1 MLYSLAFRLL
11 IQRNKS
17 VGVEINFTFLNLGLE
32 KSSLC
37 SWQVCYVLAFFF
49 MKEEFDLLRSKL
61 FVSLLLKNNSTSLLI
76 PPATQAGKLNK
87 MESTEKIKARWFP
100 LTVIKG

>member
-17 VGVEINFTFLNLGLE
+17 VGVEINFTFLNLGLK

-37 SWQVCYVLAFFF
+37 SWQVCYVLGFFS
-49 MKEEFDLLRSKL
+49 RG
-61 FVSLLLKNNSTSLLI
+61 I
-76 PPATQAGKLNK
+76 
-87 MESTEKIKARWFP
+87 
-100 LTVIKG
+100 